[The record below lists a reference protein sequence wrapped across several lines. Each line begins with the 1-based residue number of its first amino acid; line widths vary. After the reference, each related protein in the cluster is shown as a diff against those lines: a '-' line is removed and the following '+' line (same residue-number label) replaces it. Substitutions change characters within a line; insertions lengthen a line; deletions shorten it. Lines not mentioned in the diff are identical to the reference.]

1 MHTVLIREII
11 FADNTALNA
20 HSEHYLQKLFSQF
33 NHACKEF
40 GLTINIQKTSIMGHD
55 VSASSSIKM
64 VLEVPDHL
72 TYLGSII
79 TNNLSLDMESDKCI
93 AKAAAVM
100 AKLSQCV

>member
-1 MHTVLIREII
+1 
-11 FADNTALNA
+11 
-20 HSEHYLQKLFSQF
+20 
-33 NHACKEF
+33 
-40 GLTINIQKTSIMGHD
+40 MGHD